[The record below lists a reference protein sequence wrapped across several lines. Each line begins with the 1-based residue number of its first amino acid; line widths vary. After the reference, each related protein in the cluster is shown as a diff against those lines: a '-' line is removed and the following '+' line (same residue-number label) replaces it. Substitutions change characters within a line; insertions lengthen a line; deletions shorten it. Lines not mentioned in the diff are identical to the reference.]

1 MNMKEPAGSD
11 PNRLFFG
18 KIKKEADL
26 KSVSSLYSFGPAEC
40 LEAVLN
46 CLSEGYFTSKNIS
59 NNSKT
64 ASYSEYSAKS
74 DFEAPQTGHFQS
86 LGMSLNG
93 VPGFMPPSGS
103 PSAGS

>member
-18 KIKKEADL
+18 KIKKEANL
-26 KSVSSLYSFGPAEC
+26 KPASSPFIHSVRRNA
-40 LEAVLN
+40 
-46 CLSEGYFTSKNIS
+46 
-59 NNSKT
+59 
-64 ASYSEYSAKS
+64 YSEYSAKS

>member
-1 MNMKEPAGSD
+1 MKEPAGSD
-11 PNRLFFG
+11 PNRLFSINYLS
-18 KIKKEADL
+18 KREEANL
-26 KSVSSLYSFGPAEC
+26 KPASFPFIHSVRRNA
-40 LEAVLN
+40 
-46 CLSEGYFTSKNIS
+46 
-59 NNSKT
+59 
-64 ASYSEYSAKS
+64 YSEYSAKS